1 MWRRRLGEM
10 TEWGLGVRYY
20 LTLNQTLCVIC
31 LLVRRSMQMCTRG
44 GDAPPSV

>member
-1 MWRRRLGEM
+1 M

-31 LLVRRSMQMCTRG
+31 LLVRRSHANVYPLSAATLLRRF
-44 GDAPPSV
+44 S

>member
-1 MWRRRLGEM
+1 M

-31 LLVRRSMQMCTRG
+31 LLVRSSMQMCNRG